1 VAAAKQAAFEEAN
14 RLKNQFRA
22 LDDDEIAFLDEIMDS
37 TRKREAEIKKET
49 LEGLAAFRKRQEELD
64 RLKTGDG
71 AEEPD
76 VMAPKDEWAHAG
88 RKRRREREGLVKG
101 IKLRKG
107 SAGAAA
113 VASVEEGTE
122 HGVTPSAKGP
132 TESSESK
139 AAEPPKKQG
148 EAEKGDAKVD
158 ELSEKPDEETA
169 AGSRSAIGKTDKD
182 LWKGGSGL
190 VDYGSDDDD
199 W

>member
-1 VAAAKQAAFEEAN
+1 
-14 RLKNQFRA
+14 
-22 LDDDEIAFLDEIMDS
+22 MDS

-107 SAGAAA
+107 SGGAAA
-113 VASVEEGTE
+113 VASGEEGKE
-122 HGVTPSAKGP
+122 NGVSPSSHGP
-132 TESSESK
+132 TETSESK

-148 EAEKGDAKVD
+148 EAGKGDAKVD
-158 ELSEKPDEETA
+158 ESSEKSDEETA
-169 AGSRSAIGKTDKD
+169 ARPGSAIGKTDKD
-182 LWKGGSGL
+182 LRKGGSGL